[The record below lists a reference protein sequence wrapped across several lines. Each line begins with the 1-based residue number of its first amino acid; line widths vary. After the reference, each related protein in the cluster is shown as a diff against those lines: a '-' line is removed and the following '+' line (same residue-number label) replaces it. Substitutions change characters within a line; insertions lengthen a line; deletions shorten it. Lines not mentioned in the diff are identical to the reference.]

1 MNYVSY
7 TTTDGTVTWGVAEHG
22 TVRDLG
28 PSGKG
33 LATSLHEA
41 VASGVFGRL
50 TSDDLSGAPT
60 HAEEDISYLPCLTA
74 PGKIICIGVNYRTHQ
89 EESGKTGQTAPTVFT
104 RFPDTQM
111 GHLAPAIKPI
121 STGKFDYE
129 GEMAL
134 VIGKEAWHVS
144 PEDAF
149 EHVAGY
155 ANYNDFSVRD
165 WQKAAS
171 QWIPGKNFPDTGGF
185 GPYLVPAEDLGDV
198 RELTLETRVNGE
210 VRQHASVA
218 DLYFDIPTLINYVTG
233 FTRLHP
239 GDVIVTGT
247 PGGVGL
253 FWGEGGLLNAGDVVE
268 VEVTGLGVLRNTV
281 EDETPTAQ
289 TPQGADSLSHAR

>member
-1 MNYVSY
+1 MNYVSFSAP
-7 TTTDGTVTWGVAEHG
+7 DGSPTWGVTNCG
-22 TVRDLG
+22 TVHDLG
-28 PSGKG
+28 PSGKD
-33 LATSLHEA
+33 LAPSLHAA
-41 VASGVFGRL
+41 VAAGLFGRL
-50 TSDDLSGAPT
+50 TSADLEGAPA
-60 HAEEDISYLPCLTA
+60 HAEEDITYLPCLTE

-104 RFPDTQM
+104 RFADTQM
-111 GHLAPAIKPI
+111 GHLAPAVRPA
-121 STGKFDYE
+121 STEKFDYE

-134 VIGKEAWHVS
+134 VIGKEAWHVA

-149 EHVAGY
+149 DHVAGY

-171 QWIPGKNFPDTGGF
+171 QWIPGKNFPATGGF
-185 GPYLVPAEDLGDV
+185 GPYLVPASDVGDV

-218 DLYFDIPTLINYVTG
+218 DLYFDIPTLIAYVTG

-253 FWGEGGLLNAGDVVE
+253 FWGEGGLLTAGDEVE

-281 EDETPTAQ
+281 VDEPAAAPDAQ
-289 TPQGADSLSHAR
+289 EASTLAHAG

>member
-1 MNYVSY
+1 MNYVSFS
-7 TTTDGTVTWGVAEHG
+7 TPDGTATWGVAERG
-22 TVRDLG
+22 TVHDLG
-28 PSGKG
+28 PTGKD
-33 LATSLHEA
+33 LAPSLHAA
-41 VASGVFGRL
+41 VVAGLFGRL
-50 TSDDLSGAPT
+50 TPADLEGAPV
-60 HAEEDISYLPCLTA
+60 HAEEDVAFLPCLTE

-104 RFPDTQM
+104 RFADTQM
-111 GHLAPAIKPI
+111 GHLAPAVKPA

-134 VIGKEAWHVS
+134 VIGKEAWHVA

-149 EHVAGY
+149 DHVAGY

-171 QWIPGKNFPDTGGF
+171 QWIPGKNFPATGGF
-185 GPYLVPAEDLGDV
+185 GPYLVPASDVGDV

-218 DLYFDIPTLINYVTG
+218 DLYFDIPTLIAYVTG
-233 FTRLHP
+233 FTRLRP
-239 GDVIVTGT
+239 GDVVVTGT

-253 FWGEGGLLNAGDVVE
+253 FWGEDGLLNAGDEVE

-281 EDETPTAQ
+281 VDEPATDPASEEA
-289 TPQGADSLSHAR
+289 GSLAHAG